1 VNLPERI
8 GASASSIG
16 RVILGGIVALLAIIM
31 VSCSMKTVDTGH
43 RGVKVRFGK
52 VIGEGLPE
60 GLYFINPLTTHIQ
73 EIDTRVLKW
82 EAETQAY
89 TRDVQQATLQ
99 FVLNYRLD
107 PQRAHTVYQQV
118 GAEWGSKLVPQVV
131 LEEMKREVGQ
141 HEAVDLVSQRDAAA
155 RRIESN
161 VSSLLAKRNVIVTGF
176 QLTNIDYTPEF
187 EHAVEAK
194 VIAQQKAIEE
204 QNRTVQVREQAAQK
218 VETAKGNAEST
229 ILNAKAEAES
239 IAIRARAL
247 EQNAKLVQWEA
258 VQKWN
263 GVLPQY
269 LLGNTVPF
277 VNLPTGKE

>member
-1 VNLPERI
+1 MKALESLANTGFSRLRLVAVVCAIAAAIALV
-8 GASASSIG
+8 ASS
-16 RVILGGIVALLAIIM
+16 M
-31 VSCSMKTVDTGH
+31 MTVNTGH
-43 RGVKVRFGK
+43 RGVKVRFGQ

-60 GLYFINPLTTHIQ
+60 GLYFVNPLTTHIE

-82 EAETQAY
+82 ESEAQAY

-107 PQRAHTVYQQV
+107 PTKAHVVFQQV
-118 GAEWGSKLVPQVV
+118 GPDWGSKLVGQVV

-141 HEAVDLVSQRDAAA
+141 HEAVDLISQRDAAA
-155 RRIESN
+155 RKIEGN
-161 VSSLLAKRNVIVTGF
+161 VSTLLLKRNVIVTGF
-176 QLTNIDYTPEF
+176 QLTNIDYTQEF

-204 QNRTVQVREQAAQK
+204 QNRTVQVREQANQK

-229 ILNAKAEAES
+229 LLIAKAEAES
-239 IAIRARAL
+239 ISIRARAL
-247 EQNAKLVQWEA
+247 EQNAKLVEWEA

-263 GVLPQY
+263 GELPQY
-269 LLGNTVPF
+269 MLGGGALPF
-277 VNLPTGKE
+277 VNLPTK